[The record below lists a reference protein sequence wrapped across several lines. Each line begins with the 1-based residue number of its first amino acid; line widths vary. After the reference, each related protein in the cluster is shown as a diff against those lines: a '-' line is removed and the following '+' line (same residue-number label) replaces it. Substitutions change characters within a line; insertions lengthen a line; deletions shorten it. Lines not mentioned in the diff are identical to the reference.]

1 MPFDL
6 TNPIELHVSQAVL
19 AIETNDARFEAFCRE
34 VVSCI
39 EGGATIFSTSAS
51 WDLGRDGVGAGVARG
66 IYVCTSLR
74 DDVDAKVLSDLER
87 VTSTTTGIT
96 RIYFCSS
103 HQLSEHK
110 RTQLET
116 QLAAEI
122 DNAFPVTCL
131 GSTQLTEAVAHEPAI
146 IERKYGPEIRNAL
159 RAISADPADET
170 EVRGLR
176 LALMATS
183 GEDSIQ
189 IRQELY
195 AGGLLDMLSDRKP
208 RTISVCAKSLSEKLR
223 LGRLISDAAVLP
235 HLKRLHSEGFFSQND
250 GVFSITDAGIKRAQ
264 ELNTQAVDRF
274 LSGRHAIRQAIENS
288 IGEKIIDDHFHQI
301 WAIFEDR
308 ITFHFHE
315 RGEALVAEI
324 SALVE
329 ESSELSSPRT
339 TTHLSFLNELATAVA
354 NTATHPNRRSEL
366 NQAVTDLF
374 TDRTSVATD
383 WLVRV
388 CASYLACTALGL
400 EHSSSA
406 AIGRLFAR
414 TTLVLDTDVALSLL
428 CAGEPEHSSVI
439 TFVSQWPKLG
449 GKLLVAEPVLE
460 EIAYHASI
468 AQHDFDQVKGLIPGT
483 REDRIRLIENAFVR
497 AFAEHLAENT
507 ISLSHWG
514 RFIAHFKGTMP
525 YDWERI
531 AGYLKAE
538 HAVDKMPSRTATFE
552 GLESEVR
559 HYLIQSAN
567 QQGYHGK
574 TVGDKAKRDARLYTD
589 MVSYLKTLRATD
601 PGATCLLVSS
611 AHRLLE
617 TEKKFRESGEQQL
630 VVPISTVLYLLSLLP
645 QVSLG
650 ISAMKTFLFE
660 ERRPGFSSDLERSI
674 LRMVRMSRQVALPW
688 AKRGI
693 LIKEVRNKLLD
704 DAKKEGH
711 RPRDDANTHALEQS
725 ALRPENS
732 ARTIELLSEALDKI
746 AVGTRT
752 EDENARL
759 RRENEALKKQLEAV
773 RVTKTKL
780 MKRR

>member
-1 MPFDL
+1 MPLDL

-19 AIETNDARFEAFCRE
+19 AIETNDARFEAFCRD
-34 VVSCI
+34 VVSHI

-74 DDVDAKVLSDLER
+74 DDVDAKVLSDIER
-87 VTSTTTGIT
+87 VTSTTFDIT

-103 HQLSEHK
+103 HQLSEYK

-116 QLAAEI
+116 QLATEVDHAYPI
-122 DNAFPVTCL
+122 TCL
-131 GSTQLTEAVAHEPAI
+131 GASQLTDAVAHEPAI

-176 LALMATS
+176 LALMAAS
-183 GEDSIQ
+183 GENSIQ
-189 IRQELY
+189 IREELY
-195 AGGLLDMLSDRKP
+195 AGGLLDILSDRLP
-208 RTISVCAKSLSEKLR
+208 RTISACARSLSDRLR
-223 LGRLISDAAVLP
+223 LGRLISDAAVHP
-235 HLKRLHSEGFFSQND
+235 HLNRLHAEGFFSRNSN
-250 GVFSITDAGIKRAQ
+250 VFSITDAGMQRAQ
-264 ELNTQAVDRF
+264 ELNAQAADRF
-274 LSGRHAIRQAIENS
+274 LSGRHAIRQAIEES
-288 IGEKIIDDHFHQI
+288 IGEKLIDDHFQKI

-315 RGEALVAEI
+315 RGEALVTEI

-329 ESSELSSPRT
+329 EAAELNSPRT
-339 TTHLSFLNELATAVA
+339 TTHLSFLNDLATSVA
-354 NTATHPNRRSEL
+354 NTATLSNRRSEL

-428 CAGEPEHSSVI
+428 CAGEPEHSGVL
-439 TFVSQWPKLG
+439 TFVSQWPKFG
-449 GKLLVAEPVLE
+449 GKLLAAEPVLE

-468 AQHDFDQVKGLIPGT
+468 AQNDFEQVKGLIPGT
-483 REDRIRLIENAFVR
+483 PEDRIRLIENTFVR
-497 AFAEHLAENT
+497 AFAEHVADSTASLNHWRQY
-507 ISLSHWG
+507 IS
-514 RFIAHFKGTMP
+514 HFKGTTP
-525 YDWERI
+525 YDWDQI

-538 HAVDKMPSRTATFE
+538 HSVDKMPSRTAKFE
-552 GLESEVR
+552 DLENQVR
-559 HYLIQSAN
+559 QYLIQSAIKN
-567 QQGYHGK
+567 GYHGK
-574 TVGDKAKRDARLYTD
+574 TVRDKARRDARLYTG
-589 MVSYLKTLRATD
+589 MVNYLKTLRATD

-617 TEKKFRESGEQQL
+617 TEKQFRESGEQQL

-693 LIKEVRNKLLD
+693 LIKEVRDKLLD
-704 DAKKEGH
+704 DAKKEGR

-746 AVGTRT
+746 AVGTRI

-773 RVTKTKL
+773 RVIKTKP